1 MLRLLNN
8 YFGSLNYYVESII
21 EKLG

>member
-8 YFGSLNYYVESII
+8 YFGSLNYYAESRTG
-21 EKLG
+21 KFG

>member
-8 YFGSLNYYVESII
+8 YFGSLNYYAESITG
-21 EKLG
+21 KLG